1 VGDRYD
7 RGQMR
12 PRCKSRHALAVM
24 LAALTVTV
32 ALSSCGASSA
42 VTTSTTNV
50 LAQTKQRLE
59 RAISGDARRNV
70 RHYWQ
75 GRFHFV
81 VNTNCRTTGSDAENW
96 ACRTTVRSS
105 RPMTTTCRIKTKVHG
120 TSSAFRFDAPLP
132 FARNVLSEGC
142 PTLHSQLSNG

>member
-1 VGDRYD
+1 
-7 RGQMR
+7 MR
-12 PRCKSRHALAVM
+12 PERERRHALAVT
-24 LAALTVTV
+24 LAVLAV
-32 ALSSCGASSA
+32 AVSLNACGASTA

-75 GRFHFV
+75 GRFQFV
-81 VNTNCRTTGSDAENW
+81 VNTTCRATTPDAANW
-96 ACRTTVRSS
+96 ACRTTVRSA
-105 RPMTTTCRIKTKVHG
+105 RPMTSTCRIKTKVHG
-120 TSSAFRFDAPLP
+120 TRSEFRFDAPLP

-142 PTLHSQLSNG
+142 PTLHSELATG

>member
-1 VGDRYD
+1 
-7 RGQMR
+7 MR
-12 PRCKSRHALAVM
+12 PGCELRHALAVT
-24 LAALTVTV
+24 LAALAV
-32 ALSSCGASSA
+32 AVILSACGASTGLTS
-42 VTTSTTNV
+42 STTNV

-75 GRFHFV
+75 GRFRFV
-81 VNTNCRTTGSDAENW
+81 VNTKCRATTPDAGNW

-105 RPMTTTCRIKTKVHG
+105 RPMTSTCRIKTKVHG
-120 TSSAFRFDAPLP
+120 TRSAFRFDAPLP

-142 PTLHSQLSNG
+142 PTLHSELATG